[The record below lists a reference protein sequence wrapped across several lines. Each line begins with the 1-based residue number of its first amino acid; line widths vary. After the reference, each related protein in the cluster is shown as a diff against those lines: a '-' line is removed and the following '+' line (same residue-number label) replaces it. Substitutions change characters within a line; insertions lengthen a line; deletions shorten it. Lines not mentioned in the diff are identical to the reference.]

1 MKSQNIF
8 AAIITI
14 VIVTIMLYLAFAF
27 VLWDIAWVPSSCFYT
42 RLIFAILNAGYCA
55 AVIDKK

>member
-1 MKSQNIF
+1 MKKSKKIIEVIIIS
-8 AAIITI
+8 AI
-14 VIVTIMLYLAFAF
+14 LYLAFAF